1 MKSLT
6 PEPPAAIALTAC
18 IFDVDGVLLAS
29 PHEQAWR
36 EALRGF
42 ANPIRFTTALYQAHV
57 AGKPRQ
63 AGAVAALESLG
74 VPDAAGKSGVYA
86 ARKQV
91 VLEELVRAGGV
102 RAFADALR
110 FVDAVAV
117 LGWPMAVASS
127 SKNANDMMRPLHL
140 PSGRSLLDVFTV
152 NVCGRDLAHGKPDP
166 ELFLLAA
173 AELRV
178 AASHCLVIEDAP
190 AGIEAAIAGHMT
202 GLGVARLR
210 DAASLRAAGASLVV
224 TSLDNVALDALAD
237 GRLAGRA
244 A

>member
-6 PEPPAAIALTAC
+6 PEPPAAIALEAC

-42 ANPIRFTTALYQAHV
+42 ANPIRFTTALYQTHV

-63 AGAVAALESLG
+63 AGAIAALEALG
-74 VPDAAGKSGVYA
+74 VPDAVAKAGAYA
-86 ARKQV
+86 ARKQT
-91 VLEELVRAGGV
+91 VLEELVRSGGV

-110 FVDAVAV
+110 FVDAVAA

-140 PSGRSLLDVFTV
+140 PSGRGLLDVFAV

-166 ELFLLAA
+166 EIFVLAA
-173 AELRV
+173 SELRV
-178 AASHCLVIEDAP
+178 AAAHCMVIEDAP

-202 GLGVARLR
+202 GLGVARLG
-210 DAASLRAAGASLVV
+210 DAASLRAAGANLVV
-224 TSLDNVALDALAD
+224 RSLDNVALEALAA